1 MNARRHIDD
10 ADSGTFESEAL
21 ERDAQP
27 DGAIALPVACAEVE
41 EERTSDVLARF
52 RANLPAGRV
61 TLGDLIR
68 ALGDRSLGTILLA
81 LSLPTIA
88 PVPLGVSCLFDLPI
102 VLYTAQLAFGR
113 RGAGLPDWLL
123 RRSIGTGL
131 AARTLDA
138 AMPRLVW
145 IERMLKPRLH
155 RLARID
161 QERWFGMLL
170 FILTLTCIIPLP
182 LTGWLP
188 GFALVLISLGLIERD
203 GGAIGVG
210 LGLTVAALV
219 FLTLVASS
227 LSYAGHQLLAATL

>member
-1 MNARRHIDD
+1 MERKATEPD
-10 ADSGTFESEAL
+10 GTIAPPAL
-21 ERDAQP
+21 RDA
-27 DGAIALPVACAEVE
+27 EE

-52 RANLPAGRV
+52 RANLPPGRV

-102 VLYTAQLAFGR
+102 LLYTAQLAFGR

-123 RRSIGTGL
+123 RRSVGTGL

-161 QERWFGMLL
+161 QERWFGLLL
-170 FILTLTCIIPLP
+170 FLLTLTCIVPLP

-210 LGLTVAALV
+210 LGLTAAALV
-219 FLTLVASS
+219 FFGLVASS
-227 LSYAGHQLLAATL
+227 LSYAGHQLLAATLR